1 MIALAKPV
9 AYVPAGSLATLR
21 HKATGCRDCPLWR
34 HATHTVFGQGPA
46 HAQAMLI
53 GEQPGAQEDLAG
65 EPFVGPAG
73 QLLDRALA
81 EAGLDRRDLYLT
93 NTVKHFKYETR
104 GKARLHKR
112 ANAAE
117 QAACRQWLAAELA
130 RVQPRLLVG
139 LGAMAAQTLFGNAFR
154 ISTQRGQWRDL
165 GPQARGLATWH
176 PSAVLRMPRAE
187 RRRQVYRDM
196 VADLHEVALALATLA
211 HKPERRGRSAT
222 PDVPGAAARVGRTGS
237 GVLARPHRS
246 AAASRR

>member
-1 MIALAKPV
+1 
-9 AYVPAGSLATLR
+9 
-21 HKATGCRDCPLWR
+21 
-34 HATHTVFGQGPA
+34 
-46 HAQAMLI
+46 MLI

-117 QAACRQWLAAELA
+117 QAACRQWLAAELE
-130 RVQPRLLVG
+130 RVQPRLVVG

-154 ISTQRGQWRDL
+154 IGTQRGQWRDI
-165 GPQARGLATWH
+165 GAQSRGLATWH
-176 PSAVLRMPRAE
+176 PSAVLRMPRE
-187 RRRQVYRDM
+187 DRRHAAYVEL
-196 VADLHEVALALATLA
+196 VADLHEVAIALAAL
-211 HKPERRGRSAT
+211 S
-222 PDVPGAAARVGRTGS
+222 GRT
-237 GVLARPHRS
+237 
-246 AAASRR
+246 AAVR